1 MRSRHQ
7 NTIDE
12 MKLML
17 NNKNNLTLESFVM
30 PRMEEHDDMDD
41 YEDEYV
47 DDEDSMMDDPSM
59 ADRGSINGI
68 EKELTQI
75 RKIALSVINRLADK
89 PTCPQYDTMKK
100 ITWSTKRSNSLRLQI
115 RRMYN
120 SNKGIL
126 L

>member
-41 YEDEYV
+41 YEDEY
-47 DDEDSMMDDPSM
+47 
-59 ADRGSINGI
+59 A
-68 EKELTQI
+68 
-75 RKIALSVINRLADK
+75 
-89 PTCPQYDTMKK
+89 Y
-100 ITWSTKRSNSLRLQI
+100 
-115 RRMYN
+115 
-120 SNKGIL
+120 
-126 L
+126 